1 MIRLRHLFSFML
13 ADVEFLK
20 NQYIYSGIHRLR
32 YRILVYI
39 RKNIRQQLRFQLTAL
54 LHQQ

>member
-1 MIRLRHLFSFML
+1 ML
-13 ADVEFLK
+13 TDVEFLK

-39 RKNIRQQLRFQLTAL
+39 RKNIRQLQRFQLTAL